1 MVKAAT
7 RPGGRVTDVGE
18 TPGCGR
24 VLQEVQDDG
33 ARPQGQVYWFD
44 QEATSWLKQ
53 VKAGSL
59 KTWRNIKIALLNNFY
74 DDVMALDAASN
85 GNFITQY
92 PADATALI
100 ENLACSNTKNVD
112 FQRKKIAGA
121 VSGNQ
126 MAEVHAKWSGLH
138 EVWTA
143 TRQLQCQKVYRE
155 PEFLKLHSKASL
167 PEDISLEQLLEDLWK
182 IDNLSSHMKK
192 LDVQVAQTTQSIKR
206 QEGFL
211 PGNPNAN
218 LRKSCNAIMIRD
230 GDEVW
235 EEVDTEQELEP
246 YVKRLADNGISSD
259 EAKLLTQDISAIM
272 LPKAKKEKAQR
283 VDIAEYIRTIQV
295 RPLKSSQIQ
304 VASFLIALSPQAG
317 MTNYRPTKI
326 TLLFA
331 DCSKRILEGI
341 LEDVPVKVGNSL
353 IPTDFVVLDYNKEPK
368 YHILGRAFLAT
379 AGARIDV
386 KRGTVS
392 LNICDL
398 EMELGRDGTK
408 LIRLISSMIS
418 TQDTPPQTAQNP
430 QIEPPKTLLL
440 AQLANGSCRATVSI
454 SLHEYRSTPVA
465 AHTRS
470 FYTPLIIGF

>member
-1 MVKAAT
+1 
-7 RPGGRVTDVGE
+7 
-18 TPGCGR
+18 
-24 VLQEVQDDG
+24 
-33 ARPQGQVYWFD
+33 
-44 QEATSWLKQ
+44 
-53 VKAGSL
+53 
-59 KTWRNIKIALLNNFY
+59 
-74 DDVMALDAASN
+74 
-85 GNFITQY
+85 
-92 PADATALI
+92 
-100 ENLACSNTKNVD
+100 
-112 FQRKKIAGA
+112 
-121 VSGNQ
+121 
-126 MAEVHAKWSGLH
+126 
-138 EVWTA
+138 
-143 TRQLQCQKVYRE
+143 
-155 PEFLKLHSKASL
+155 
-167 PEDISLEQLLEDLWK
+167 
-182 IDNLSSHMKK
+182 
-192 LDVQVAQTTQSIKR
+192 
-206 QEGFL
+206 
-211 PGNPNAN
+211 
-218 LRKSCNAIMIRD
+218 
-230 GDEVW
+230 
-235 EEVDTEQELEP
+235 
-246 YVKRLADNGISSD
+246 
-259 EAKLLTQDISAIM
+259 
-272 LPKAKKEKAQR
+272 
-283 VDIAEYIRTIQV
+283 
-295 RPLKSSQIQ
+295 
-304 VASFLIALSPQAG
+304 

-386 KRGTVS
+386 KRGTMS